1 MMRSSGM
8 KARFIKTTTGR
19 KKDRS
24 LALGPHRRWKR
35 NSDEVVIILGSR

>member
-1 MMRSSGM
+1 MMRNSGT
-8 KARFIKTTTGR
+8 KARLSKTVIGR